1 MSMTP
6 RQMPVT
12 LFMFFFMELANSL
25 FFCLMFCGASAR
37 KMCFSR
43 FC

>member
-1 MSMTP
+1 ML
-6 RQMPVT
+6 VT

-25 FFCLMFCGASAR
+25 FFCLMFCAASAR